1 MKPHLFFGT
10 KFKKVLFEKEM
21 NKMAGYFNYK
31 QAMEY
36 MNIKSK
42 ATFSRYIK
50 QGLPTIQVGKSKRIS
65 KSDIDKFM
73 ADHRVVATQD
83 K

>member
-1 MKPHLFFGT
+1 MP
-10 KFKKVLFEKEM
+10 E
-21 NKMAGYFNYK
+21 YFSYQ
-31 QAMEY
+31 QAMKY
-36 MNIKSK
+36 IGVKSPITLRK
-42 ATFSRYIK
+42 YITD
-50 QGLPTIQVGKSKRIS
+50 GLPTIQVGNSKRIA

>member
-1 MKPHLFFGT
+1 MT
-10 KFKKVLFEKEM
+10 E
-21 NKMAGYFNYK
+21 YFNYQ
-31 QAMEY
+31 QAMKY
-36 MNIKSK
+36 MGFNSPVTLRK
-42 ATFSRYIK
+42 YIF
-50 QGLPTIQVGKSKRIS
+50 QGLPTIQVGNSKRIS

>member
-1 MKPHLFFGT
+1 MG
-10 KFKKVLFEKEM
+10 V
-21 NKMAGYFNYK
+21 
-31 QAMEY
+31 
-36 MNIKSK
+36 KSL
-42 ATFSRYIK
+42 TTLRTYIK
-50 QGLPTIQVGKSKRIS
+50 RGLPTIQVGKSKRIS

>member
-1 MKPHLFFGT
+1 MT
-10 KFKKVLFEKEM
+10 
-21 NKMAGYFNYK
+21 AYFSYRE
-31 QAMEY
+31 AMEY
-36 MNIKSK
+36 MGFK
-42 ATFSRYIK
+42 TQDTLREYIK
-50 QGLPTIQVGKSKRIS
+50 QGLPTIQVGKSKRIA

>member
-1 MKPHLFFGT
+1 MG
-10 KFKKVLFEKEM
+10 EKEAEFMTEYLSYREAM
-21 NKMAGYFNYK
+21 N
-31 QAMEY
+31 Y
-36 MNIKSK
+36 MGFK
-42 ATFSRYIK
+42 TQDTLRTYIK

-73 ADHRVVATQD
+73 AAHRVVATQE

>member
-1 MKPHLFFGT
+1 MTEYFSYQEAMKYMG
-10 KFKKVLFEKEM
+10 
-21 NKMAGYFNYK
+21 FNSP
-31 QAMEY
+31 
-36 MNIKSK
+36 ISLR
-42 ATFSRYIK
+42 TYIK

-73 ADHRVVATQD
+73 ANHRVVATQD